1 MPRRLRSVRRRREA
15 LAAPSE
21 KGHDPQRGGRGCR
34 CRYPTVI
41 RCPRRSKL
49 ASSDREVRAEAT
61 FPAGPRPNEVPRR
74 RFVDRGKRIV
84 GPAVGL
90 GLLATLVVIAVP
102 GLKFAYRSDET
113 HVAIETAAFL
123 IPGL

>member
-1 MPRRLRSVRRRREA
+1 MSLSLSNGDSLP
-15 LAAPSE
+15 P
-21 KGHDPQRGGRGCR
+21 
-34 CRYPTVI
+34 
-41 RCPRRSKL
+41 PRRSKL
-49 ASSDREVRAEAT
+49 ASSDRHVRADAT
-61 FPAGPRPNEVPRR
+61 FSAGPRPDEVPRR
-74 RFVDRGKRIV
+74 RFVDRGRRIV

-123 IPGL
+123 IPGLAAVLFGGRALRGRSR